1 MYPWPEDTHPPPTW
15 YSVYPVVPVV
25 PMCDVNVCH
34 NRKVDGFNFNRSQEH
49 WTNSPRY
56 VSATWLFLWKQAGST
71 RVDRSAR
78 SPGIWRRC
86 DEMCGVRWSQI
97 MADCFCLFVRF
108 CESVILWFR
117 IWNCSLDKVHPR
129 LANLLAEG
137 TSEGPHAN
145 TSHPNQNAKVH
156 VHQSFLAQRHG
167 SWLFDIFCRHVCNGY
182 LLSMCRVIDIS
193 YESVH
198 KETS

>member
-1 MYPWPEDTHPPPTW
+1 MVSISTGVRSIEQTRHGTWVLRDCSSESKPEVPA
-15 YSVYPVVPVV
+15 SIGLPVLLAFGGDA
-25 PMCDVNVCH
+25 M
-34 NRKVDGFNFNRSQEH
+34 
-49 WTNSPRY
+49 
-56 VSATWLFLWKQAGST
+56 
-71 RVDRSAR
+71 
-78 SPGIWRRC
+78 RC
-86 DEMCGVRWSQI
+86 VESDGVRWWLI

-167 SWLFDIFCRHVCNGY
+167 SWLFDIFCRHVWNGY
-182 LLSMCRVIDIS
+182 LLSMCRVIDIC

-198 KETS
+198 KEISWN